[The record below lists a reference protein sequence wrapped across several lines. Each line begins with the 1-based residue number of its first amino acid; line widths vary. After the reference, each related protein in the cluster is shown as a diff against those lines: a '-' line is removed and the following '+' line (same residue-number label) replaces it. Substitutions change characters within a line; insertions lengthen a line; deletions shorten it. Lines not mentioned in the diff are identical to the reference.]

1 MRATAFVLSCIACAQ
16 ARQSSPSPLQS
27 LATLLQASSPEAGWQ
42 LSGAGAAANSQ
53 APRQVRSVVA
63 MNGIGKEDES
73 RVSRRSA
80 VAQLATVAGMAS
92 MLGAMP
98 ALAKDDDDD
107 DSGVKAPP
115 LRTDAVLQAPDKYE
129 FGRKYKADTKL
140 MIDNMKIV
148 TDMGRG
154 TPQMEDIAKAT
165 RKQMIN
171 YISLYRARPETTKL
185 PSFSVMYTA
194 INTVAGHYASY
205 GYKYPIP
212 EKRRVRLAE
221 QYLEVERALARGK

>member
-1 MRATAFVLSCIACAQ
+1 
-16 ARQSSPSPLQS
+16 
-27 LATLLQASSPEAGWQ
+27 
-42 LSGAGAAANSQ
+42 
-53 APRQVRSVVA
+53 
-63 MNGIGKEDES
+63 
-73 RVSRRSA
+73 
-80 VAQLATVAGMAS
+80 
-92 MLGAMP
+92 MP

-115 LRTDAVLQAPDKYE
+115 LRTDAVLQARDKYE

-165 RKQMIN
+165 RKQMIE